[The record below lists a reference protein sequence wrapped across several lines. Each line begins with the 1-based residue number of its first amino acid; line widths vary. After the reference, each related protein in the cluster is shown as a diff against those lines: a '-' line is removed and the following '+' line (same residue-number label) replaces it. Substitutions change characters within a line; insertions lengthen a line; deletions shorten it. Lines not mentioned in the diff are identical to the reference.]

1 MNINF
6 LRIPL
11 YKLNYIDNV
20 NDFSGLTVQDLESLK
35 SEYDKS
41 ELKSIVESVNWATKN
56 PDYDFLSLLPDLR
69 HTKEEIYNYLC
80 RLENSLNSL

>member
-69 HTKEEIYNYLC
+69 HTNEEIYNYLC